1 MNMVTGQVLSP
12 NFSTQEERK
21 WKQLCPVDPQSVTY
35 VLGLPQRY
43 PFR

>member
-1 MNMVTGQVLSP
+1 MNMVTGQVLNP

-21 WKQLCPVDPQSVTY
+21 WKQLCPVDPQNVTY

-43 PFR
+43 PFH